1 MIHLFWVYTLIY
13 ILTFSS
19 ELKMFLNKNDLF
31 EVENIII
38 LLESSKI
45 GGIYIDISA
54 NKLLVQSVVYT
65 IYLVDTST

>member
-1 MIHLFWVYTLIY
+1 
-13 ILTFSS
+13 
-19 ELKMFLNKNDLF
+19 MFLNKNDLF

-54 NKLLVQSVVYT
+54 NKLLVQSVV
-65 IYLVDTST
+65 